1 MQREKEQE
9 RKGKGEEER
18 GRGRKSGVRGGKRE
32 TERNKERDYMCTY
45 IYIHFVK
52 KYKPEID

>member
-32 TERNKERDYMCTY
+32 TETRKEIICVHIY
-45 IYIHFVK
+45 IYTS
-52 KYKPEID
+52 